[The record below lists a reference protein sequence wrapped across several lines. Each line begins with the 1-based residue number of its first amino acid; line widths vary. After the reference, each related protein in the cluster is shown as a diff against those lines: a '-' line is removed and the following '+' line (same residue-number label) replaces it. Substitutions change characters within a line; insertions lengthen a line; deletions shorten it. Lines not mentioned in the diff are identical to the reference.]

1 MAGSLK
7 WFLYTTDNGETYAL
21 KADESNV
28 EAVNGGTQD
37 FLNDTEVI
45 FAVPRNVKPRYALYT
60 SADET
65 RQIKCVCLTTTIYN
79 GVPENVPTI
88 TDPIGGGTLTLKRIR
103 PEIISLPFGKDTGIK
118 DADDT

>member
-28 EAVNGGTQD
+28 EAVNGAIQD
-37 FLNDTEVI
+37 FLNNTEVI

-60 SADET
+60 SADES
-65 RQIKCVCLTTTIYN
+65 RQIKCVALTTTIYN
-79 GVPENVPTI
+79 GIPENVPTI

-103 PEIISLPFGKDTGIK
+103 PEVISLPFGKDTGIK
-118 DADDT
+118 DGDDT